1 MNTSKQTKPKVKLLT
16 KRKYTVSSKATRK
29 TNQEPLIAVSNSTIA
44 SDFMEKAK
52 AAINQKSTST
62 VKKLSFPHRTS
73 LKKLKWVK
81 VGETLHFLP
90 GSPGVQRIIRAN
102 HVSTLTNSVNIY
114 GLLRPVIA
122 VEVDFLEGVKRLY
135 IVDAQHGFLSAM
147 RLGLPVSYVVVPN
160 INNHDD
166 LTTLVSTFNSSARSW
181 TQGNYI
187 NAWAQSKKDYQQLLF
202 LKNKYGFDFDTV
214 MVAATGVDGSFYVKK
229 MKEGKFTMPD
239 FKKTQLACQR
249 ISTLLTLVPKIDRWS
264 IKAIIRAA
272 AIIFT
277 EEGYTNAKH
286 KSLLI
291 YVKANEDQLLF
302 CASKKS
308 IALEFLRK
316 GL

>member
-29 TNQEPLIAVSNSTIA
+29 TNQKPLIAVTNSTIA
-44 SDFMEKAK
+44 SNFMNEAK
-52 AAINQKSTST
+52 AAINKVTTSII
-62 VKKLSFPHRTS
+62 KKLTFLNRAS
-73 LKKLKWVK
+73 LRNIKWLKVR
-81 VGETLHFLP
+81 ETLHFLP
-90 GSPGVQRIIRAN
+90 GSPGVQRTLKARHIN
-102 HVSTLTNSVNIY
+102 TLTDSISKY
-114 GLLRPVIA
+114 GLLRSVIT
-122 VEVDFLEGVKRLY
+122 VEVDFLEGIKRLY
-135 IVDAQHGFLSAM
+135 IIDGQHGFMAAM
-147 RLGLPVSYVVVPN
+147 RLGIPVSYVVVPN

-166 LTTLVSTFNSSARSW
+166 LTNLVATFNSSARSW
-181 TQGNYI
+181 TQGDYI
-187 NAWAQSKKDYQQLLF
+187 NSWAQSKKDYKQLLF
-202 LKNKYGFDFDTV
+202 LKNKYGFDFDTI
-214 MVAATGVDGSFYVKK
+214 MIAATGVDGSTYVNR
-229 MKEGKFTMPD
+229 MKAGKFIMLD
-239 FKKTQLACQR
+239 FKKTELACQR
-249 ISTLLTLVPKIDRWS
+249 VSTLLAIVPKIDRWS

-272 AIIFT
+272 TIIFT